1 MAVHGVESLTA
12 WLTNAGLRG
21 EPEETLVSA
30 FCERAVAVGV
40 PISRALIIIDTLHP
54 VYEGRIVRWGH
65 DASQPVVQE
74 YGRTGL
80 PEGVVDQRL
89 LSGSEE
95 SEAIARWRA
104 SPFFHML
111 RTGESLLRRH
121 ITGQNEPEF
130 PMLRDY
136 RAAGMTDYVAMI
148 NRFAPEGIIGKWT
161 VSTLH
166 GSRRAPPDST
176 MPT

>member
-1 MAVHGVESLTA
+1 
-12 WLTNAGLRG
+12 
-21 EPEETLVSA
+21 
-30 FCERAVAVGV
+30 
-40 PISRALIIIDTLHP
+40 
-54 VYEGRIVRWGH
+54 
-65 DASQPVVQE
+65 PVVQE

-89 LSGSEE
+89 LSGSEQ

-121 ITGQNEPEF
+121 VTDQNEPEF

-136 RAAGMTDYVAMI
+136 WAAGMTDYVAII
-148 NRFAPEGIIGKWT
+148 NRFAPEGIIGEMDCVYSSWVT
-161 VSTLH
+161 ARATGFDDADIDTLRRVEPSLALAVKAAGLGAYDRNVDGDLSRSRC
-166 GSRRAPPDST
+166 GSARAEWPYHAPRRRPY
-176 MPT
+176 